1 VAREDAERVHLSPN
15 ISQFSNRLEPSWF
28 DRRVELRF
36 DLADDP
42 AVLNGDEAVPVRADG
57 REIGVD
63 PIGHAVLTQE
73 A

>member
-1 VAREDAERVHLSPN
+1 
-15 ISQFSNRLEPSWF
+15 
-28 DRRVELRF
+28 VELRF

-63 PIGHAVLTQE
+63 PLGHAV
-73 A
+73 